1 MRAVLTALLLSSAVA
16 GAQQPEQGWVPI
28 GVVDDRPRERS
39 TGRSIDEREIAKRA
53 FNVVARS
60 DPTAGSRMRVERLGT
75 AAAGGT
81 PVPVSTAGL
90 EFLRVGEST
99 TAERLRRDA
108 WVAIGRGLRGVIFDD
123 WVALRA
129 NAPALRAASDFAD
142 LITRNVA
149 LFAPLSAS
157 AREVRIAPASPDFF
171 ARFIESR
178 VAMVLVAANLS
189 GAEQRVE
196 MTFAPDMPE
205 AIWQNMESGGG
216 VNFVAGPDGPTYT
229 RTFPPDDVIV
239 LMIRKQYK

>member
-1 MRAVLTALLLSSAVA
+1 MRAVLTALLLSAAVA
-16 GAQQPEQGWVPI
+16 GAQPAERGWVPI
-28 GVVDDRPRERS
+28 GVVDNRPRDGATARS
-39 TGRSIDEREIAKRA
+39 ADEIEIAKRG
-53 FNVVARS
+53 FNVVARR
-60 DPTAGSRMRVERLGT
+60 DPTAASGMRVERLGT
-75 AAAGGT
+75 AAPGAT
-81 PVPVSTAGL
+81 PVPVSAAGL
-90 EFLRVGEST
+90 EFLRVADGT
-99 TAERLRRDA
+99 TPERLRREA

-123 WVALRA
+123 WSALRA

-149 LFAPLSAS
+149 LFAPLGAS
-157 AREVRIAPASPDFF
+157 SREVRIDAASPDVF

-178 VAMVLVAANLS
+178 EAMVLVAANLS
-189 GAEQRVE
+189 GAEQRVK

-229 RTFPPDDVIV
+229 RTFPPDDVVV